1 MGLAVMLEI
10 PLVIINIQRGGP
22 STGLPTKT
30 EQSDLMQAYYGRNGE
45 CPMPIVS
52 ASTPSDCFSAVYEA
66 VRISVQHMTPVM
78 FLSDGYIANG
88 AEPWKFPVSAD
99 LPEIKVQY
107 ASQNFS
113 ENMDADGKFQP
124 YKRDEKLVRPWAIPG
139 TPGLEHRVGGLEK
152 QDITGNISYEPDNHQ
167 HMVKTR
173 QAKVDMIADH
183 IPEQQL
189 DSGPEK
195 GKVLVLGWGST
206 YGAIKSACAELQK
219 AGHPVSHAHLRYIR
233 PFPKNLGDILKNF
246 DTVLVPEINNGQLV
260 RIIRDVYFVDAKP
273 YNKIMG
279 IPITKGELIDEIK
292 KLL

>member
-1 MGLAVMLEI
+1 
-10 PLVIINIQRGGP
+10 
-22 STGLPTKT
+22 
-30 EQSDLMQAYYGRNGE
+30 MQAYYGRNGE

-88 AEPWKFPVSAD
+88 AEPWKFPSSAD
-99 LPEIKVQY
+99 LPEIKTEF
-107 ASQNFS
+107 ASENFS
-113 ENMDADGKFQP
+113 TNMDEQGKFQP
-124 YKRDEKLVRPWAIPG
+124 YKRDDKLVRPWAIPG

-152 QDITGNISYEPDNHQ
+152 QDVTGNISYEPENHQ

-173 QAKVDMIADH
+173 QAKVDMIANY
-183 IPEQQL
+183 IPEQKL
-189 DSGPEK
+189 DSGPER

-219 AGHPVSHAHLRYIR
+219 QGHAVSHAHLRYIR
-233 PFPKNLGDILKNF
+233 PFPKNLGAILQRF
-246 DTVLVPEINNGQLV
+246 DHVLVPEINNGQLV
-260 RIIRDVYFVDAKP
+260 RIIRDLYFIDAKG

-279 IPITKGELIDEIK
+279 IPITKGELVDEIK
-292 KLL
+292 TML